1 MKAFRFET
9 VDQGLC
15 LQQVPPPSPSPG
27 EVVVRVEAAGIC
39 HSDLHVLHG
48 QGSGWMSKLPITL
61 GHEVAG
67 IVEEVGPD
75 VVGFKIGDRVGVALL
90 PKDADLTNVIGI
102 AAITGSTTVA
112 IVGLGGLGLSG
123 VGIASIEGATVLGVD
138 IDDKKFADATA
149 FGAKACFKKLD
160 DIPSEVIID
169 VVVDFAG
176 VGTTTQDALRRFRSS
191 GMVVL
196 VGFGVPTFE
205 LSTNTLMSRNLTLRG
220 LVGSTMAEYRK
231 VLDLI
236 ASGLIKPKLEEIP
249 FLEIPNGLRRLE
261 RLEVVGRLFSR
272 PNA

>member
-1 MKAFRFET
+1 MT
-9 VDQGLC
+9 
-15 LQQVPPPSPSPG
+15 
-27 EVVVRVEAAGIC
+27 
-39 HSDLHVLHG
+39 
-48 QGSGWMSKLPITL
+48 
-61 GHEVAG
+61 
-67 IVEEVGPD
+67 
-75 VVGFKIGDRVGVALL
+75 
-90 PKDADLTNVIGI
+90 
-102 AAITGSTTVA
+102 

-123 VGIASIEGATVLGVD
+123 VRIASIEGATVLGVD

-205 LSTNTLMSRNLTLRG
+205 LSTNTLMSRNITLRG

>member
-102 AAITGSTTVA
+102 GRD
-112 IVGLGGLGLSG
+112 GGFAEKVL
-123 VGIASIEGATVLGVD
+123 VPATVLVPLPE
-138 IDDKKFADATA
+138 KVSFAEAAVANDSIPTA
-149 FGAKACFKKLD
+149 
-160 DIPSEVIID
+160 
-169 VVVDFAG
+169 
-176 VGTTTQDALRRFRSS
+176 
-191 GMVVL
+191 
-196 VGFGVPTFE
+196 
-205 LSTNTLMSRNLTLRG
+205 
-220 LVGSTMAEYRK
+220 
-231 VLDLI
+231 
-236 ASGLIKPKLEEIP
+236 
-249 FLEIPNGLRRLE
+249 
-261 RLEVVGRLFSR
+261 
-272 PNA
+272 